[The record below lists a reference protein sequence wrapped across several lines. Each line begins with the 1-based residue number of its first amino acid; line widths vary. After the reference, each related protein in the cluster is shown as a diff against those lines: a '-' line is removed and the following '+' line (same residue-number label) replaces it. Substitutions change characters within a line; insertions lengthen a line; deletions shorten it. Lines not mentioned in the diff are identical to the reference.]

1 MKVRAIGTGAKFC
14 RHPLVPAS
22 FLITSGKDLTIV
34 GAPWPVIPA
43 LERYGYSI
51 EQVKLV
57 TILSPQNDQIAG
69 LVEIASLVSKK
80 KKPILAAPAKL
91 LETVKARLED
101 ELGCF
106 LSDKFDI
113 KSVTRMHI
121 KEEYYSEAISFV
133 PNYLDA
139 RIPSYGMKFENA
151 KLFIS
156 GETQL
161 NEDWLFKEMDCEV
174 ILHSC
179 SKAGRSPTISELQSL
194 PGYLQ
199 QKMWIYGYD
208 SEAKDIEQ
216 PFPMLYLP
224 PGSWI
229 FDSDRRDKLINK
241 ERFIRE
247 NAKKYTTTP

>member
-22 FLITSGKDLTIV
+22 FLIVSGNDLTLV
-34 GAPWPVIPA
+34 GAPWPALPA
-43 LERYGYSI
+43 IERYGYNLDQISLI
-51 EQVKLV
+51 
-57 TILSPQNDQIAG
+57 TFLSPQNDQIAG
-69 LVEIASLVSKK
+69 LVEIAGLVNKK

-91 LETVKARLED
+91 LSTVKLQLED

-106 LSDKFDI
+106 LGERFEV
-113 KSVTRMHI
+113 KSVTKMFI
-121 KEEYYSEAISFV
+121 KEDYFSESIVFV

-139 RIPSYGMKFENA
+139 RIPSYGLRFEHA
-151 KLFIS
+151 KLFVS

-161 NEDWLFKEMDCEV
+161 NEDWLFKEMACEM
-174 ILHSC
+174 ILHSVS
-179 SKAGRSPTISELQSL
+179 SKSGRSPILSELQEL

-199 QKMWIYGYD
+199 NKMWIYGYEA
-208 SEAKDIEQ
+208 EAKDIEQ

-229 FDSDRRDKLINK
+229 FDSDRRDKLMSK

-247 NAKKYTTTP
+247 NSKKCT

>member
-1 MKVRAIGTGAKFC
+1 MKIRAIGTGSKFC
-14 RHPLVPAS
+14 RHPLVPAC
-22 FLITSGKDLTIV
+22 FLVVSGKNLTLI

-43 LERYGYSI
+43 LERYGYTLDQLSVI
-51 EQVKLV
+51 TL
-57 TILSPQNDQIAG
+57 LSPQNDQIAG
-69 LVEIASLVSKK
+69 LVEIAQSVSKK

-91 LETVKARLED
+91 IEAIKPKLED

-106 LSDKFDI
+106 LNDCFDV
-113 KSVTRMHI
+113 KSITKLHI
-121 KEEYYSEAISFV
+121 REDYHSEVISFV

-139 RIPSYGMKFENA
+139 RIPSYGLKFETA
-151 KLFIS
+151 KVFIS

-161 NEDWLFKEMDCEV
+161 NEEWIFKQMDCDL

-179 SKAGRSPTISELQSL
+179 SFRHGRSPAVSELQDL

-199 QKMWIYGYD
+199 NKMWLYGYEA
-208 SEAKDIEQ
+208 EAKDVEQ

-224 PGSWI
+224 PGSWA
-229 FDSDRRDKLINK
+229 FDSDRRDKTLSK

-247 NAKKYTTTP
+247 NSKKQF